1 MKLLLCL
8 FLCVCAFQ
16 MTLVNSGA
24 ITDRIKSTYSNVK
37 QSVKCGLHQA
47 KSLLIEHEHDED
59 PCQKSQSNN
68 KVGDDNGNGKSITPV
83 VDLPNE
89 EIITE
94 AGFGRSGRE

>member
-1 MKLLLCL
+1 
-8 FLCVCAFQ
+8 
-16 MTLVNSGA
+16 MTLVDSGA

-68 KVGDDNGNGKSITPV
+68 KIGDDNGNVEMYLSIL
-83 VDLPNE
+83 DLN
-89 EIITE
+89 
-94 AGFGRSGRE
+94 FSVLV

>member
-1 MKLLLCL
+1 
-8 FLCVCAFQ
+8 
-16 MTLVNSGA
+16 MTLVDSGA

-68 KVGDDNGNGKSITPV
+68 KVGDDNGNVEMYLSIL
-83 VDLPNE
+83 DLN
-89 EIITE
+89 
-94 AGFGRSGRE
+94 FSVLV

>member
-1 MKLLLCL
+1 
-8 FLCVCAFQ
+8 

-68 KVGDDNGNGKSITPV
+68 KVGDDNGNVEMYLSIL
-83 VDLPNE
+83 DLN
-89 EIITE
+89 
-94 AGFGRSGRE
+94 FSVLV